1 MDAKKCAMLIMHCQ
15 NDIVDE
21 KGAYSNGG
29 SFKTVKEEKILEKIA
44 ETKAAVKAAGMQVIY
59 INNKFSPD
67 YRELGERNLPLCS
80 AARDSKSF
88 MIGTWGVDNPEIIKI
103 EEDDYEIINYS
114 DSCFVGTTLEIVLLN
129 KGITDLYLCG
139 VATNFV
145 VESCAREASHLNF
158 NCHVLED
165 CCASWAPHMHEFA
178 IKETLP
184 QFAEITNHVA
194 LMDAVKA

>member
-1 MDAKKCAMLIMHCQ
+1 MDAKKCALVIMHCQ
-15 NDIVDE
+15 NDIVDP

-29 SFKTVKEEKILEKIA
+29 SCIQVREDKVLEKIA
-44 ETKAAVKAAGMQVIY
+44 ETKRIAKEKGMQVIY

-88 MIGTWGVDNPEIIKI
+88 MIGTWGVENPEIIAI
-103 EEDDYEIINYS
+103 EDGDFEIINYS
-114 DSCFVGTTLEIVLLN
+114 DSCFVGTTMEIVLLN
-129 KGITDLYLCG
+129 KGITDLYLAG

-158 NCHVLED
+158 NCHVLAD
-165 CCASWAPHMHEFA
+165 CCASWSRDMHKFA
-178 IKETLP
+178 LENTLP
-184 QFAEITNHVA
+184 QFAQITDHNA
-194 LMDAVKA
+194 LIEALKA

>member
-1 MDAKKCAMLIMHCQ
+1 MDAKKCALIIMHCQ
-15 NDIVDE
+15 NDIVHPD
-21 KGAYSNGG
+21 GAYNNGG
-29 SFKTVKEEKILEKIA
+29 SFKAVQEKKVLEKIA
-44 ETKAAVKAAGMQVIY
+44 ETKAAAKAAGMQVIY

-80 AARDSKSF
+80 AARDTKSF
-88 MIGTWGVDNPEIIKI
+88 MIGTWGVENPEIIKI
-103 EEDDYEIINYS
+103 EDDDYEIINYS

-158 NCHVLED
+158 NNHVLED
-165 CCASWAPHMHEFA
+165 CCASWEPEMHTFA
-178 IKETLP
+178 IEKTLP
-184 QFAEITNHVA
+184 QFAEITDHNA
-194 LMDAVKA
+194 LIAALKA